1 MQEAI
6 ILVGGKGTR
15 LRPLTNHTPKP
26 LLNVAGSSFIRH
38 QIAKLMDAGVEHVVF
53 ATSYLAGL
61 FEEEFRDFAQGLEI
75 SYAVEEV
82 PLGTGGAIRN
92 AGRLLRGDSADA
104 PVLVLNGDILSGVDL
119 RAVLERHE
127 AREADVTLHLTRVPD
142 PRAFGLVPTDATG
155 RVLSFLE
162 KPKTAEECV
171 TDQINAGCYVFR
183 RSVLDAIPADRVVSV
198 EQETFP
204 QLVAE
209 GRPVLGHTTD
219 DYWRDLGTPLAFV
232 HGSADLVTGKVTSPL
247 VERHTEALIHPTA
260 TVAPTA
266 RVTGGST
273 IGPGAVIG
281 PHVVVDRSIIGGGV
295 TVAEGTRIHES
306 VVDHDSSIGRE
317 SFLREVVV
325 GCHAHI
331 GAENE
336 LPAQLRLSC
345 GIRIPAQGVRVSGT
359 AAACLTAH

>member
-53 ATSYLAGL
+53 ATSYLASL
-61 FEEEFRDFAQGLEI
+61 FEEEFKVFSEDLEI

-92 AGRLLRGDSADA
+92 AARLLRGGSADA
-104 PVLVLNGDILSGVDL
+104 PVLILNGDILSGVDL
-119 RAVLERHE
+119 GAILARHVD
-127 AREADVTLHLTRVPD
+127 READVTLHLTRVPD
-142 PRAFGLVPTDATG
+142 PRAFGLVPTDEAG

-162 KPKTAEECV
+162 KPKTPEECV
-171 TDQINAGCYVFR
+171 TDQINAGCYVFSP
-183 RSVLDAIPADRVVSV
+183 SVLDAIPADREVSV

-204 QLVAE
+204 QLVAQ
-209 GRPVLGHTTD
+209 GRRVFGHTTE

-232 HGSADLVTGKVTSPL
+232 HGSADLVTGRATSPL
-247 VERHTEALIHPTA
+247 VERPVEALIHPTA
-260 TVAPTA
+260 VVDPTA
-266 RVTGGST
+266 HVTGGST
-273 IGPGAVIG
+273 IGPHAVIG
-281 PHVVVDRSIIGGGV
+281 PHVVVDRSIIGASV
-295 TVAEGTRIHES
+295 TVAEGARIHES
-306 VVDHDSSIGRE
+306 VVDHDSSIGSE
-317 SFLREVVV
+317 SFLHEVVV
-325 GCHAHI
+325 GCHSHV
-331 GAENE
+331 GAQNE

-345 GIRIPAQGVRVSGT
+345 GIRIPARGVRVSGT
-359 AAACLTAH
+359 AVACPTVH

>member
-26 LLNVAGSSFIRH
+26 LLGVAGSSFIRH
-38 QIAKLMDAGVEHVVF
+38 QMAKLADAGVGHVVF

-61 FEEEFRDFAQGLEI
+61 FEEEFKDFSQDLEI

-92 AGRLLRGDSADA
+92 AARLLRGTSADA

-119 RAVLERHE
+119 GALLARHQGHD
-127 AREADVTLHLTRVPD
+127 ADVTLHLTRVAD
-142 PRAFGLVPTDATG
+142 PRAFGLVPTDGNG

-183 RSVLDAIPADRVVSV
+183 RSVLDAIPAGREVSV

-204 QLVAE
+204 ELVAA
-209 GRPVLGHTTD
+209 GRRVLGHTTE

-232 HGSADLVTGKVTSPL
+232 HGSADLVTGRATSPL
-247 VERHTEALIHPTA
+247 VAGPSEALIHPTA
-260 TVAPTA
+260 SVDPTA
-266 RVTGGST
+266 LVTGGST
-273 IGPGAVIG
+273 IGPHAVIG
-281 PHVVVDRSIIGGGV
+281 AHAVIDRSIVGRGV
-295 TVAEGTRIHES
+295 TVDRGARIHES
-306 VVDHDSSIGRE
+306 VVDHDSSIGSE
-317 SFLREVVV
+317 CLLREVVV
-325 GCHAHI
+325 GCHSHV
-331 GAENE
+331 GAQNE

-345 GIRIPAQGVRVSGT
+345 GIRIPTQGVRVSGT
-359 AAACLTAH
+359 AAACPVVH

>member
-53 ATSYLAGL
+53 ATSYLASL
-61 FEEEFRDFAQGLEI
+61 FEEEFKDFSQELRI
-75 SYAVEEV
+75 SYAVESV

-92 AGRLLRGDSADA
+92 AARLLRGPADA
-104 PVLVLNGDILSGVDL
+104 PVLILNGDILSGLDL
-119 RAVLERHE
+119 RDVLEQHE
-127 AREADVTLHLTRVPD
+127 ARQADVTLYLTRVSD
-142 PRAFGLVPTDATG
+142 PRAFGLVPTDESG

-162 KPKTAEECV
+162 KPKTQEECV

-183 RSVLDAIPADRVVSV
+183 RSVLDAIPADREVSV

-204 QLVAE
+204 QLVAQ
-209 GRPVLGHTTD
+209 GRRVYGHTTD

-232 HGSADLVTGKVTSPL
+232 HGSADLITGRATSPL
-247 VERHTEALIHPTA
+247 VERPAEALIHPTA
-260 TVAPTA
+260 TVDPTA
-266 RVTGGST
+266 RITGGST
-273 IGPGAVIG
+273 IGAHAVIG
-281 PHVVVDRSIIGGGV
+281 AHVVVDRSIIGGNV
-295 TVAEGTRIHES
+295 TVAEGAQIHES
-306 VVDHDSSIGRE
+306 VVDHDSSIGSE

-325 GCHAHI
+325 GCHAHV
-331 GAENE
+331 GAQNE

-359 AAACLTAH
+359 AVACPTVH

>member
-26 LLNVAGSSFIRH
+26 LLQVAGASFIRH
-38 QIAKLMDAGVEHVVF
+38 QIAKLTAAGVEHVVF
-53 ATSYLAGL
+53 ATSYLASL
-61 FEEEFRDFAQGLEI
+61 FEEEFKDFSADLAI

-92 AGRLLRGDSADA
+92 AGRLLRGDAQDA

-119 RAVLERHE
+119 SALLAHHE
-127 AREADVTLHLTRVPD
+127 AQDADVTLHLTRVAD
-142 PRAFGLVPTDATG
+142 PRAFGLVPTDETG

-162 KPKTAEECV
+162 KPKTQEECV

-183 RSVLDAIPADRVVSV
+183 RSVLDAIPAGREVSV

-204 QLVAE
+204 QLVARD
-209 GRPVLGHTTD
+209 GRILGRTTA

-232 HGSADLVTGKVTSPL
+232 HGSADLVTGRAASPL
-247 VERHTEALIHPTA
+247 VGRPAEALIDPTA
-260 TVAPTA
+260 VVDPTA
-266 RVTGGST
+266 RVSGGST
-273 IGPGAVIG
+273 VGAHAVIG
-281 PHVVVDRSIIGGGV
+281 PHVVVDRSIIGANV
-295 TVAEGTRIHES
+295 TVAEGARVHES
-306 VVDHDSSIGRE
+306 VVDHDSSIGSE
-317 SFLREVVV
+317 SILREVVV
-325 GCHAHI
+325 GCHSHV
-331 GAENE
+331 GAQNE

-359 AAACLTAH
+359 AVACPTVH

>member
-6 ILVGGKGTR
+6 ILVGGQGTR

-26 LLNVAGSSFIRH
+26 LLGVAGSSFIRH
-38 QIAKLMDAGVEHVVF
+38 QIAKLMDAGVGHVVF
-53 ATSYLAGL
+53 ATSYLASL
-61 FEEEFRDFAQGLEI
+61 FETEFKGFSQDLEI
-75 SYAVEEV
+75 SYAVEDV

-92 AGRLLRGDSADA
+92 AGRMLRGDSADA
-104 PVLVLNGDILSGVDL
+104 PVLILNGDILSGVDL
-119 RAVLERHE
+119 RALLEHHG
-127 AREADVTLHLTRVPD
+127 AREADVTLHLTRVAD
-142 PRAFGLVPTDATG
+142 PRAFGLVPTDEAG

-183 RSVLDAIPADRVVSV
+183 RSVLDAIPADREVSV

-204 QLVAE
+204 QLVAA
-209 GRPVLGHTTD
+209 GRRVFGRTTA

-232 HGSADLVTGKVTSPL
+232 HGSADLVTGKAASPL
-247 VERHTEALIHPTA
+247 VGRPAEALIHPTA
-260 TVAPTA
+260 TVDPTA

-273 IGPGAVIG
+273 IGPHAVIG
-281 PHVVVDRSIIGGGV
+281 AHTLVDRSIIGGNV
-295 TVAEGTRIHES
+295 TVAAGAQVHES
-306 VVDHDSSIGRE
+306 VVDHDSSIGSE
-317 SFLREVVV
+317 SILREVVV
-325 GCHAHI
+325 GCHSHV
-331 GAENE
+331 GAQNE

-359 AAACLTAH
+359 AVACPTVH

>member
-53 ATSYLAGL
+53 ATSYLASL
-61 FEEEFRDFAQGLEI
+61 FEEEFKDFSQDLEI
-75 SYAVEEV
+75 SYAVESV

-92 AGRLLRGDSADA
+92 AGRMLRGSADA
-104 PVLVLNGDILSGVDL
+104 PVLILNGDILSGLDL
-119 RAVLERHE
+119 RDVLGQHA
-127 AREADVTLHLTRVPD
+127 AREADVTLHLTRVAD
-142 PRAFGLVPTDATG
+142 PRAFGLVPTDDAG

-162 KPKTAEECV
+162 KPKTPEECV

-183 RSVLDAIPADRVVSV
+183 RSILDAIPADREVSV

-204 QLVAE
+204 ELVAQ
-209 GRPVLGHTTD
+209 GRRVFGHTTQ

-247 VERHTEALIHPTA
+247 VERSAEALIHPTA
-260 TVAPTA
+260 TVDPTA
-266 RVTGGST
+266 RITGGST
-273 IGPGAVIG
+273 IGPHTVIG
-281 PHVVVDRSIIGGGV
+281 PRVVVDRSILGGCV
-295 TVAEGTRIHES
+295 TVAEGARIHES
-306 VVDHDSSIGRE
+306 VVDHDSSIGGE
-317 SFLREVVV
+317 SFLREAVV
-325 GCHAHI
+325 GCHAQI